1 MADSGSFLDNLAN
14 LGLVMSV
21 ALEHFQANRD
31 EFAKSATGEQLRQ
44 AERFIRKIRNVEDE
58 LEKEFKLLESSPT
71 EKRRLM

>member
-31 EFAKSATGEQLRQ
+31 EFAKRSTGEQLRQ
-44 AERFIRKIRNVEDE
+44 AERFISKIRSLEDE
-58 LEKEFKLLESSPT
+58 LEKEFKLLESSLT

>member
-21 ALEHFQANRD
+21 ALEHFQGTRD
-31 EFAKSATGEQLRQ
+31 QFAKRSTGEQLRQ
-44 AERFIRKIRNVEDE
+44 AERFISKIRTIEEE
-58 LEKEFKLLESSPT
+58 LEKEFKLLESSLT

>member
-14 LGLVMSV
+14 LGLVTSV

-31 EFAKSATGEQLRQ
+31 QFAKSSTGEQLRQ
-44 AERFIRKIRNVEDE
+44 AERFISKIRSLEDE
-58 LEKEFKLLESSPT
+58 LEKEFKLLESSLT